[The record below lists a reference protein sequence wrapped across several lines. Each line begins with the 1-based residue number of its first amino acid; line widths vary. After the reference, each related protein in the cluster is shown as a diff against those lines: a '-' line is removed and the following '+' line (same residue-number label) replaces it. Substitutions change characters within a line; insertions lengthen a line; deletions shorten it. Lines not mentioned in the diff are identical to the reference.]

1 MQKETGIDA
10 LAISFG
16 SSHGNYPEGY
26 VPEFDFERLKEIKE
40 KQRCHWYCMGSGSG
54 DENIKKMC

>member
-1 MQKETGIDA
+1 MTSLSRSGDAGDIASPDEALRFAKETGIDA

-26 VPEFDFERLKEIKE
+26 VPVASLFFL
-40 KQRCHWYCMGSGSG
+40 
-54 DENIKKMC
+54 